1 MSKIRINL
9 LSEKK
14 KKSIPIPVGGIVMA
28 LWVILNGAGL
38 YYGTVW
44 VEEEKETYREQKGID
59 RLEMQVRKL
68 SGDFKRKKQ
77 MEQELN
83 SVEAALSDYQG
94 ILSKRMGS
102 WTKILHRFE
111 EFLARSKSVW
121 VTQLRIDEDGQVQL
135 NGVSMEA
142 LTKQKDPTGKS
153 ISLTTKGIT
162 DLVNI
167 LRRETDFV
175 RGVSLSQITNDVQD
189 KKPVAKF
196 DLTFVIDKNI

>member
-1 MSKIRINL
+1 
-9 LSEKK
+9 
-14 KKSIPIPVGGIVMA
+14 
-28 LWVILNGAGL
+28 
-38 YYGTVW
+38 
-44 VEEEKETYREQKGID
+44 
-59 RLEMQVRKL
+59 MQVRKL